1 MKDLNSIELVELNA
15 GGFSYD
21 VGCAWRY
28 IGHFAIGYFSV
39 GGGLYPGMGVIGGT
53 ALAEATKCK

>member
-1 MKDLNSIELVELNA
+1 MKDLNSIELMELNA
-15 GGFSYD
+15 GGFAYE

-28 IGHFAIGYFSV
+28 IGHFAYGYVST
-39 GGGLYPGMGVIGGT
+39 GGIHPGMGVIVGT